1 MAGLVAVDTDL
12 LIDFLR
18 GRGAGVASVRTLLA
32 ERRLR
37 LTAVSAFELRVGT
50 DFLERGP
57 EIMRLFR
64 SRTLSLDLQSGL
76 RAGEVASALARAGQP
91 IGMADCLQAGIC
103 LRHDLPFMTRNRH
116 HFDRIEGLRLVDL
129 EKGD

>member
-18 GRGAGVASVRTLLA
+18 GRGAGVAAVRTLLS

-50 DFLERGP
+50 DFLERRP
-57 EIMRLFR
+57 EILRLFR
-64 SRTLSLDLQSGL
+64 SRTLSFDLQAGL
-76 RAGEVASALARAGQP
+76 RAGEVASVLARTGRP

-103 LRHDLPFMTRNRH
+103 LRHDLPFMTRNRK
-116 HFDRIEGLRLVDL
+116 HFDRVEGLKLVDL
-129 EKGD
+129 DRSG